1 MIPIL
6 TFKPVLIGCQYGLF
20 VVYGAFYLVNQLIF
34 HCFYQ
39 RIAERLG
46 RNFRPTL
53 GVVKFGIGSEVRED
67 EQSGT
72 EALFVEAFDNQVV
85 KGAPD
90 SDKAVF
96 GIVSH
101 SVLAFRRE
109 GLELVSA
116 WYNDIVALKSS
127 FCPFYGAGH
136 GLTAVGSRKRDT
148 RTGGSIVRN
157 IYARYGKRKGKCFEK
172 SRKLI
177 HNQ

>member
-1 MIPIL
+1 MHRSRTRVEAGDCNL
-6 TFKPVLIGCQYGLF
+6 GELF
-20 VVYGAFYLVNQLIF
+20 QKLVHRFEVGERPADELEV
-34 HCFYQ
+34 
-39 RIAERLG
+39 AERLLE
-46 RNFRPTL
+46 L
-53 GVVKFGIGSEVRED
+53 GVVKFGIGSEVREE

-72 EALFVEAFDNQVV
+72 ETLFIESFDKQVV
-85 KGAPD
+85 KGDPD

-172 SRKLI
+172 SRKLF